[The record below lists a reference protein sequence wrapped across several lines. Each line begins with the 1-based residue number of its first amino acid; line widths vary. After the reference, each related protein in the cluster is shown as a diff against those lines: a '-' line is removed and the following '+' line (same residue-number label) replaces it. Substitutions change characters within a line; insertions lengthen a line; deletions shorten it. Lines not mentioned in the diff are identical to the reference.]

1 MNKFD
6 KQPQKCLVLW
16 VHFQFSKFAR
26 FFLLYIVQK
35 TRNIYNIKI
44 DINFESVSA
53 TSEAVTGSLL
63 FVNLYIE

>member
-63 FVNLYIE
+63 LVNLYIK